1 MPYKVIFTGSRDQ
14 NLDIFGDHYAT
25 YHRNVNGSGGSGN
38 KDGNDVTVDNS
49 RSVGKF
55 HVTSM
60 NCDGEGGSAGNVDSG
75 KSNSDVNVSV
85 IAGLGH

>member
-1 MPYKVIFTGSRDQ
+1 MPYKVIFTGARDQ

-38 KDGNDVTVDNS
+38 EDGNDVTVGNS

-55 HVTSM
+55 HAVST
-60 NCDGEGGSAGNVDSG
+60 NCDGGSGGNVDAG
-75 KSNSDVNVSV
+75 KSNGDVNVS
-85 IAGLGH
+85 IMAGLGL